1 MSEEDRDDAVR
12 VHTVVCHNHLRD
24 TMLRHRI
31 KDELKALKETL
42 AEALEEVRA
51 EDRVT
56 LDVQVICRAAAK
68 EFLFSASGIYLDF
81 EATAAGSGPPVKW
94 GMETTRRSVATAMA
108 ATRRTRMTRR
118 TRRTRTRIKMRTG
131 AIKRK
136 EKTYKKNAQQ
146 AAHQRRERRCLVFN
160 SRRCGK
166 RKQFKINSENWPRA
180 PTSPR
185 SIELCAIWDFIS

>member
-31 KDELKALKETL
+31 KEELKDLKETL

-51 EDRVT
+51 EERVT

-81 EATAAGSGPPVKW
+81 EATAAGSGPAGEV
-94 GMETTRRSVATAMA
+94 GDGDDAE
-108 ATRRTRMTRR
+108 
-118 TRRTRTRIKMRTG
+118 
-131 AIKRK
+131 
-136 EKTYKKNAQQ
+136 E
-146 AAHQRRERRCLVFN
+146 
-160 SRRCGK
+160 CGDG
-166 RKQFKINSENWPRA
+166 NGGDEEDENDEEDEEDED
-180 PTSPR
+180 S
-185 SIELCAIWDFIS
+185 D